1 MQHWREPRLRK
12 SEHQPLVGRRFG
24 FLPTKP
30 WFGYRSHARHYEWT
44 CAGNKAVISKQI
56 ETVDPRGFITDNWK
70 QKN

>member
-1 MQHWREPRLRK
+1 MAATGHD
-12 SEHQPLVGRRFG
+12 
-24 FLPTKP
+24 TI
-30 WFGYRSHARHYEWT
+30 YEWT